1 MSKEPSNE
9 DLLSRLAGFDTRGM
23 RMTVKAVEREFSRAL
38 NQNATQLEHARHT
51 EDHIDA
57 AMAYLP
63 KGHPAR
69 EHLLHALEHVEAI
82 KKEERMEDRYQKD
95 VETQLRPMLPQ
106 MISLFANVTLILEGP
121 ANGR

>member
-1 MSKEPSNE
+1 MSNHPPHI
-9 DLLSRLAGFDTRGM
+9 DILVRLQGFDTRGM
-23 RMTVKAVEREFSRAL
+23 RCTVKAVDREFRRAL

-57 AMAYLP
+57 ALAYLP
-63 KGHPAR
+63 KGHPAK
-69 EHLLHALEHVEAI
+69 EHLLKALEHVEAI

-106 MISLFANVTLILEGP
+106 MVSLFANVQALMEEVP
-121 ANGR
+121 NVR